1 MMIGMTMKTSM
12 TTSTLKKILI
22 KVGKIKMRTVLKPSL
37 SPRYPRMG
45 PKTKARIGQRPPRN
59 SG

>member
-1 MMIGMTMKTSM
+1 MKTST
-12 TTSTLKKILI
+12 TTSALKKILI

-37 SPRYPRMG
+37 SPKYPSMG
-45 PKTKARIGQRPPRN
+45 PKTKARIGHRPPGN

>member
-1 MMIGMTMKTSM
+1 MMIGMTMTVS
-12 TTSTLKKILI
+12 TTTTTLIKIFI

-37 SPRYPRMG
+37 SPKYPRMG
-45 PKTKARIGQRPPRN
+45 PKMKARIGQRPPGN

>member
-1 MMIGMTMKTSM
+1 MMIGMTIKAST
-12 TTSTLKKILI
+12 TTSTLIKLLL

-37 SPRYPRMG
+37 SPKYPRMG
-45 PKTKARIGQRPPRN
+45 PKMKARIGQRPPGN

>member
-1 MMIGMTMKTSM
+1 MKTST

-37 SPRYPRMG
+37 SPKYPSMG
-45 PKTKARIGQRPPRN
+45 PKTKARIGHRPPGN